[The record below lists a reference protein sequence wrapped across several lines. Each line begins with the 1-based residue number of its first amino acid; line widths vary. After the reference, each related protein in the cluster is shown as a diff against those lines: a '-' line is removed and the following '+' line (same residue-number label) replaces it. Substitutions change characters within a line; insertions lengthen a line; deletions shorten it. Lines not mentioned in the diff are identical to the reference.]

1 MGNKTAKLSKE
12 EVARFRSVTH
22 FSTEDLKKHYKNF
35 LKNYP
40 EGYITK
46 EQWLEEG
53 LCQGTDKELVEY
65 IFNVYDTDRNGIVDF
80 KRSRK
85 AETYYTVYDWSF
97 YNYTRDSRR
106 GTFNLYD
113 IDNNGY
119 IEREEMLKIVTVY
132 FRMCQ
137 SLMEEMPEEQNTPEK
152 RTDHL
157 FKQMDV
163 NGDGKITLQEFKKGV
178 KQDSAILGALTV
190 LG

>member
-1 MGNKTAKLSKE
+1 MCSSKRCNGVYEPNVKEFMIGLS
-12 EVARFRSVTH
+12 T
-22 FSTEDLKKHYKNF
+22 T
-35 LKNYP
+35 
-40 EGYITK
+40 T
-46 EQWLEEG
+46 
-53 LCQGTDKELVEY
+53 QGT
-65 IFNVYDTDRNGIVDF
+65 VDE
-80 KRSRK
+80 KL
-85 AETYYTVYDWSF
+85 EW
-97 YNYTRDSRR
+97 
-106 GTFNLYD
+106 TFNLYD